1 MEKPLRGE
9 RILITREE
17 TKAAEMAEKV
27 TRLGGSPVITPMI
40 EINFLKNPEDISIL
54 KRLSG
59 FGWVFM
65 TSTNGVDGFFQL
77 LRKQNINLPQE
88 LKIGIVGKKTEEALH
103 RYGYAAS
110 FIPET
115 FDALA
120 MAEEFIGFYA
130 SDKPVLLIR
139 GNLSRPTLP
148 EKLEEE
154 QIAYEA
160 LEVYETTYCM
170 ESRQKLNQ
178 ELQAVNFITF
188 TSPSTVEAFVQLAEC
203 IPNTATYICI
213 GKTTEEKAKQL
224 GIPDVYTSTP
234 YTTDAMLDLI
244 VKIVNERK
252 INHE

>member
-1 MEKPLRGE
+1 MEKPLQGE

-17 TKAAEMAEKV
+17 TKAAKMAKKV
-27 TRLGGSPVITPMI
+27 TRLGGSPVIVPMI
-40 EINFLKNPEDISIL
+40 EINFLKNPGDISIL
-54 KRLSG
+54 KRLSS
-59 FGWVFM
+59 FSWVFM
-65 TSTNGVDGFFQL
+65 TSANGVDGFFQL
-77 LRKQNINLPQE
+77 LRKQNIKLPEE
-88 LKIGIVGKKTEEALH
+88 LKIGIVGNKTEKALH
-103 RYGYAAS
+103 RYGCVAS
-110 FIPET
+110 FVPAT

-120 MAEEFIGFYA
+120 MAKEFIAFYT

-154 QIAYEA
+154 QITYEA

-170 ESRQKLNQ
+170 ESKQKLNQ
-178 ELQAVNFITF
+178 EISTVDYITF
-188 TSPSTVEAFVQLAEC
+188 TSPSTVEAFIQLAEY

-213 GKTTEEKAKQL
+213 GRTTEEKAKQS

-244 VKIVNERK
+244 AKIVNERK